1 MSQKSSYEE
10 LWDKQAPGRVH
21 KPEAAKPAP
30 KPAPK
35 PAAKKAPAAAGG
47 SSCDKFLACCKDIVA
62 KVPAAKELT
71 FRTTHATVIRAPICV

>member
-35 PAAKKAPAAAGG
+35 PAAKKAPA
-47 SSCDKFLACCKDIVA
+47 KK
-62 KVPAAKELT
+62 K
-71 FRTTHATVIRAPICV
+71 